1 MKFKLI
7 IALVEDARTD
17 TILDAAREA
26 GATGATVITSVRG
39 EGLKQKKSFL
49 GLTVSGQRDMALFL
63 VEEHRASAI
72 MEAVADAGHFPTDP
86 GSGVVFQIDIEDAIG
101 LETQVQA
108 LKADLG
114 EDEL

>member
-26 GATGATVITSVRG
+26 GATGATIITSARG
-39 EGLKQKKSFL
+39 EGLEQKKTFL
-49 GLTVSGQRDMALFL
+49 GLTVNGQRDMALFL
-63 VEEHRASAI
+63 VEEHRAAAI
-72 MEAVADAGHFPTDP
+72 LETIAEAGRFLTEP
-86 GSGVVFQIDIEDAIG
+86 GSGVVFQVDIEDAIG
-101 LETQVQA
+101 LETQVKA
-108 LKADLG
+108 LKADLK

>member
-7 IALVEDARTD
+7 IALVEDAKTD
-17 TILDAAREA
+17 KVLDAARDA
-26 GATGATVITSVRG
+26 GATGASVITSVRG

-49 GLTVSGQRDMALFL
+49 GLTVTGQRDMALFL
-63 VEEHRASAI
+63 VEEHKATDI
-72 MEAVADAGHFPTDP
+72 LEAVASVGAFIEEP

-101 LETQVQA
+101 LETQVAAMRNA
-108 LKADLG
+108 LK

>member
-26 GATGATVITSVRG
+26 GATGATVVTSVRG

-63 VEEHRASAI
+63 VEEHRAASILETIA
-72 MEAVADAGHFPTDP
+72 EAGRFVPDA

-101 LETQVQA
+101 LESQVQA
-108 LKADLG
+108 LRSELE

>member
-7 IALVEDARTD
+7 IALVQDKLTD
-17 TILDAAREA
+17 PVIAAAREA

-39 EGLKQKKSFL
+39 EGLKAKTSFL
-49 GLTVSGQRDMALFL
+49 GLTVAGQRDMVLFV
-63 VEEHRASAI
+63 VEEHRATTI
-72 MEAVADAGHFPTDP
+72 LETVATEGQFRESP

-101 LETQVQA
+101 LETQVRK
-108 LKADLG
+108 LKEDLG

>member
-7 IALVEDARTD
+7 VALVQDSKTD
-17 TILDAAREA
+17 KILDAARSA

-39 EGLKQKKSFL
+39 EGLKQKKTFL

-63 VEEHRASAI
+63 VEEHKA
-72 MEAVADAGHFPTDP
+72 TDILETIAETGKFLEEP
-86 GSGVVFQIDIEDAIG
+86 GSGVAFQIDIEDAIG
-101 LETQVQA
+101 LETQVEA
-108 LKADLG
+108 LRSNLR